1 MQRNHPTSASDASR
15 VIPLL
20 PAEESPYNNFS
31 SIMWNS
37 LIYNGSYPS
46 YFERSEFL
54 IATSKKKDLCVRLV
68 LVLVGKKIVRVF
80 D

>member
-1 MQRNHPTSASDASR
+1 
-15 VIPLL
+15 
-20 PAEESPYNNFS
+20 
-31 SIMWNS
+31 MWNS